1 MIWLSKSTTKYLS
14 ADLKFQDNR
23 KKKQAAKGD
32 AKKDEKKGKKDDKKD
47 DKKKGPGPAA
57 QKLSEVAE
65 TLAWGL

>member
-32 AKKDEKKGKKDDKKD
+32 AKQDEKKGKKD
-47 DKKKGPGPAA
+47 DKKKGPGPAP
-57 QKLSEVAE
+57 QKLYEVAE